1 MNDCRLAMTTVMGTD
16 GTVGKS
22 HQVLNIE
29 NNECLQFGS
38 FQMSI
43 MEFIMGCGWEMF
55 SIPPLLPSFLIG
67 TMNRYVKEKVNDF

>member
-43 MEFIMGCGWEMF
+43 MEFIMGVWMGNVFNPTIVAVVFNWYNESRCKGKSE
-55 SIPPLLPSFLIG
+55 
-67 TMNRYVKEKVNDF
+67 